1 MLALRFPQPT
11 ALDNVPASLKL
22 LLLAAATSGIFF
34 ISTLGTMFLIFLAIT
49 TFHFLFGWQIFK
61 FSLNLLKPLLPFII
75 IMVFWHLYSRDLTG
89 GLLIIMRLLLIVSLA
104 NLVTCSTKTSEIT
117 EIIDKFKIVMENNN
131 FAIHLEDERLSSQYA
146 KKIMIQQD
154 IKTGKNKEMVDVLS
168 ASIIL
173 QTYLDR
179 EK

>member
-1 MLALRFPQPT
+1 MSRIIGIDFGLSKVGIAISDP
-11 ALDNVPASLKL
+11 
-22 LLLAAATSGIFF
+22 SGI
-34 ISTLGTMFLIFLAIT
+34 ISMPLETIRYKNQKELIEVIKKIALEKNVKTLVIGYPLNMN
-49 TFHFLFGWQIFK
+49 FK
-61 FSLNLLKPLLPFII
+61 ENN
-75 IMVFWHLYSRDLTG
+75 M
-89 GLLIIMRLLLIVSLA
+89 
-104 NLVTCSTKTSEIT
+104 T

-179 EK
+179 KK

>member
-1 MLALRFPQPT
+1 MSRIIGIDFGLSKVGIAISDP
-11 ALDNVPASLKL
+11 
-22 LLLAAATSGIFF
+22 SGI
-34 ISTLGTMFLIFLAIT
+34 ISMPLETIRYKNQKDLIEVIKKIALEKNVKTLVIGYP
-49 TFHFLFGWQIFK
+49 
-61 FSLNLLKPLLPFII
+61 LNMNYKENN
-75 IMVFWHLYSRDLTG
+75 M
-89 GLLIIMRLLLIVSLA
+89 
-104 NLVTCSTKTSEIT
+104 T

-131 FAIHLEDERLSSQYA
+131 FKIHLEDERLSSQYA

>member
-1 MLALRFPQPT
+1 MSRIIGIDFGLSKVGIAISDP
-11 ALDNVPASLKL
+11 
-22 LLLAAATSGIFF
+22 SGI
-34 ISTLGTMFLIFLAIT
+34 ISMPLETIRYKNQKELIEVIKKIALEKNVKTLVIGYPLNMN
-49 TFHFLFGWQIFK
+49 FK
-61 FSLNLLKPLLPFII
+61 ENN
-75 IMVFWHLYSRDLTG
+75 M
-89 GLLIIMRLLLIVSLA
+89 
-104 NLVTCSTKTSEIT
+104 T

-131 FAIHLEDERLSSQYA
+131 FVIHLEDERLSSQYA